1 MFLGKPK
8 PYQTDPKTAGDS
20 LIGSMSG
27 EIATH
32 PSAEKLEKWDGC
44 IRFEMWL
51 YEHCTHVS
59 TEYVSVK
66 DKSRRRLGKAMGTKV
81 GK

>member
-1 MFLGKPK
+1 MASTLTKKLLFKKNPELVMFLGKPK

-32 PSAEKLEKWDGC
+32 PSAEKLEK
-44 IRFEMWL
+44 
-51 YEHCTHVS
+51 
-59 TEYVSVK
+59 
-66 DKSRRRLGKAMGTKV
+66 
-81 GK
+81 

>member
-1 MFLGKPK
+1 MISHFCQTICEMASTLTKKLLFKKNPELVMFLGKPK

-32 PSAEKLEKWDGC
+32 PSAEKLEK
-44 IRFEMWL
+44 
-51 YEHCTHVS
+51 
-59 TEYVSVK
+59 
-66 DKSRRRLGKAMGTKV
+66 
-81 GK
+81 